1 MSVFLCDSCF
11 VIALADNSETMHSVS
26 CNYVNSHKKGHYYL
40 IPYPSMFETL
50 SQRMVDNPSAMTLL
64 EQMFLKNP
72 EINIV
77 YISDK
82 RFRDI
87 SLVECLNDSRN
98 LHRHLSFVDTIIRN
112 MVKSKNIRKDGLI
125 TFNDNDFRDVCT
137 QNHIELI
144 SFKKDKS

>member
-1 MSVFLCDSCF
+1 MSAFLCDSCF
-11 VIALADNSETMHSVS
+11 IIALADNSEPMHRDS

-50 SQRMVDNPSAMTLL
+50 SQRMVDNQSAMALL

-72 EINIV
+72 DINIV

-82 RFRDI
+82 RFRDV
-87 SLVECLNDSRN
+87 SLAECLNDSQN
-98 LHRHLSFVDTIIRN
+98 IHRHLSFVDTIIRN

-137 QNHIELI
+137 QNHIEII
-144 SFKKDKS
+144 SFK